1 MEHRLEG
8 RVALITGAASG
19 IGREMALRFA
29 AEGAHVVAAD
39 IDATGGAATAAE
51 AAVRGEQCVFLELDV
66 TQREAWQRVVETA
79 IEKFDRLDIL
89 VNNAGIGG
97 EGRIEE
103 LPEEMWDRI
112 LDVNL
117 KGVFLGTQAVFP
129 RLSPGGVVLNI
140 GSIAGMTAASGFGA
154 YGASKAAVIHL
165 TKITAIEGAPRNI
178 RANVLCPV
186 WTETPMLDGYVQ
198 NKRDPEAVRGLLELA
213 IPLGKFGSP
222 ADVANAALFL
232 ASDEASFITGVV
244 FPVDGGAM
252 AGTASRSRRRREAV

>member
-1 MEHRLEG
+1 MMGHRLEA

-19 IGREMALRFA
+19 IGREIALRFA

-39 IDATGGAATAAE
+39 IDVAGGAATAVEGVA
-51 AAVRGEQCVFLELDV
+51 RGGQCVFLELDV
-66 TQREAWQRVVETA
+66 TRREAWHRVVEA
-79 IEKFDRLDIL
+79 AVEKFGRLDIL

-103 LPEEMWDRI
+103 LREEMWDQI
-112 LDVNL
+112 LSVNL
-117 KGVFLGTQAVFP
+117 KGVFLGTQAAFP
-129 RLSPGGVVLNI
+129 KLSPGGVVLNI
-140 GSIAGMTAASGFGA
+140 GSVAGMTATPGFGA

-198 NKRDPEAVRGLLELA
+198 NKRDPEAVRGILEQA
-213 IPLGKFGSP
+213 IPLGRFGSP
-222 ADVANAALFL
+222 ADVAHAALFL

-244 FPVDGGAM
+244 FPVDGGIL
-252 AGTASRSRRRREAV
+252 AGAARRSRGR